1 MFHKLQACLS
11 KYVCELRN
19 FLIVYP
25 VLSTFTVLLNE
36 VCHNRKIYRSTRLYS
51 FFANFENQRR
61 NIQEQDLQALEDKT
75 VSLSLVQ
82 GV

>member
-1 MFHKLQACLS
+1 M
-11 KYVCELRN
+11 KYVIIAKFIAARDY
-19 FLIVYP
+19 IV
-25 VLSTFTVLLNE
+25 
-36 VCHNRKIYRSTRLYS
+36 